1 MFRKS
6 KNLII
11 ADKDGNW
18 NLHVDI
24 VWSMMPVS
32 RDFNAVNYL
41 QHAWFYLEKIQ
52 VLQHTHPSFYEGL
65 VQGMEL

>member
-1 MFRKS
+1 MFRKL

-24 VWSMMPVS
+24 VWSLMPVS

-41 QHAWFYLEKIQ
+41 QHA
-52 VLQHTHPSFYEGL
+52 
-65 VQGMEL
+65 